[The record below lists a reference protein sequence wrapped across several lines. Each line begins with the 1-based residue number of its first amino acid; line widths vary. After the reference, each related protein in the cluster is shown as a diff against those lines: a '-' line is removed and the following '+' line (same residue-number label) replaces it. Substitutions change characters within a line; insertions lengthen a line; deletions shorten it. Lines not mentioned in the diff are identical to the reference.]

1 MPDTKWKD
9 PKLWTPGELGAFLGG
24 KTVYWEVE
32 DRYDPAWLLQLS
44 RDLKKEGDRVGTA
57 IIIKYLRVL
66 WLIGLPQFRK
76 ALIQCLLLVVDA
88 PHHEKIRL
96 FKAYTKAIQRPQSSD
111 GGPARATTATP
122 IYCFLLIYWRAIEK
136 LESVPKLHN
145 LLRKV
150 FGDTVIG
157 DQKRVEKICE
167 RIGLSFVNAL
177 QAGPVPD
184 VTDKPA

>member
-1 MPDTKWKD
+1 M
-9 PKLWTPGELGAFLGG
+9 GG